1 MSDNKRVCLAY
12 SGGLDTSVILRYLR
26 LEGYTVVAYLGNVG
40 QDEDWAAVEK
50 KALALGAERMVIEDL
65 QQEFLE
71 ELVFRGIQCNA
82 IYEDRYLLGTSLAR
96 PVLARALVRTAQKY
110 KCQILSHGC
119 TGKGNEYVLAKTM
132 ALGQRQS
139 CWSGAVLA
147 FGQGPQLACAS
158 NDGVSA
164 FAVAAVGLTFAANN
178 DDLPGSAS
186 LPSLKVSGTHTAPG
200 FLNSIKCQVRFE
212 LAWRALDPTMS
223 IIAPWRMPKFFNRF
237 QGRQDLLK
245 FAAENNIP
253 VSSSPKSPWSLDA
266 NLAHTSAE
274 SGILEKP
281 EMVAPKDVWT
291 KSVDPLD
298 APDVPTK
305 FSVTFKAGIPVKLD
319 VEGGETY
326 TNSVA
331 LFKKLNEIAGAN
343 GVGRQDLVESRYF
356 TIPAATISPPPPKTR
371 TCTDNIASFIGLK
384 SRGCYDAPAHTVLRL
399 AHVDL
404 EGMTVD
410 SKVRGIMSWIGNEW
424 SQCLYNGMY
433 FSPERELL
441 ENSII
446 YSQKHVNGT
455 VNMMVYKGA
464 AHVLSRSA
472 PDSNL
477 YSEEQASM
485 DTLEGFSPE
494 DTSGFIAIQAIRLE
508 KYGAAKIQHG
518 EPLV

>member
-1 MSDNKRVCLAY
+1 MSDDKRVCLAY
-12 SGGLDTSVILRYLR
+12 SGGLDTSVILRYLIN
-26 LEGYTVVAYLGNVG
+26 EGYTVVAYLGNVG

-50 KALALGAERMVIEDL
+50 KALALGAERMVIDDL

-96 PVLARALVRTAQKY
+96 PVLARALVRTAQ
-110 KCQILSHGC
+110 
-119 TGKGNEYVLAKTM
+119 N
-132 ALGQRQS
+132 
-139 CWSGAVLA
+139 
-147 FGQGPQLACAS
+147 
-158 NDGVSA
+158 
-164 FAVAAVGLTFAANN
+164 
-178 DDLPGSAS
+178 
-186 LPSLKVSGTHTAPG
+186 
-200 FLNSIKCQVRFE
+200 QVRFE
-212 LAWRALDPTMS
+212 LAWRALDPTVS
-223 IIAPWRMPKFFNRF
+223 VIAPWRMPKFFNRF

-281 EMVAPKDVWT
+281 EVVAPKDVWT

-319 VEGGETY
+319 VEGSETY
-326 TNSVA
+326 TNSVE

-343 GVGRQDLVESRYF
+343 GVGRVDIVESRYF
-356 TIPAATISPPPPKTR
+356 TIPAAIISTSLQDSIFPYR
-371 TCTDNIASFIGLK
+371 AAS
-384 SRGCYDAPAHTVLRL
+384 S
-399 AHVDL
+399 
-404 EGMTVD
+404 
-410 SKVRGIMSWIGNEW
+410 IMSWIGNEW

-446 YSQKHVNGT
+446 YSQRHVNGT

-464 AHVLSRSA
+464 VHVLSRSA

>member
-1 MSDNKRVCLAY
+1 MSDDKRVCLAY
-12 SGGLDTSVILRYLR
+12 SGGLDTSVILRYLIN
-26 LEGYTVVAYLGNVG
+26 EGYTVVAYLGNVG

-50 KALALGAERMVIEDL
+50 KALALGAERMVIDDL

-110 KCQILSHGC
+110 NCKILSHGC

-132 ALGQRQS
+132 ALGAELLAGSSTGKDQAAGEGHHS
-139 CWSGAVLA
+139 CEDRSHK
-147 FGQGPQLACAS
+147 
-158 NDGVSA
+158 
-164 FAVAAVGLTFAANN
+164 ANN
-178 DDLPGSAS
+178 DDLPGSAFT
-186 LPSLKVSGTHTAPG
+186 PVSEGSRDPHGARK
-200 FLNSIKCQVRFE
+200 FLNTIKCQVRFE
-212 LAWRALDPTMS
+212 LAWRALDPTVS

-326 TNSVA
+326 TNSVE

-343 GVGRQDLVESRYF
+343 GVGRVDIVESR
-356 TIPAATISPPPPKTR
+356 
-371 TCTDNIASFIGLK
+371 FIGLK

-410 SKVRGIMSWIGNEW
+410 SKVRAIMSWIGNEW

>member
-1 MSDNKRVCLAY
+1 MSDDKRVCLAY
-12 SGGLDTSVILRYLR
+12 SGGLDTSVILRYLIN
-26 LEGYTVVAYLGNVG
+26 EGYTVVAYLGNVG

-50 KALALGAERMVIEDL
+50 KALALGAERMVIDDL

-110 KCQILSHGC
+110 NCKILSHGC
-119 TGKGNEYVLAKTM
+119 TGKGN
-132 ALGQRQS
+132 
-139 CWSGAVLA
+139 
-147 FGQGPQLACAS
+147 
-158 NDGVSA
+158 D
-164 FAVAAVGLTFAANN
+164 
-178 DDLPGSAS
+178 
-186 LPSLKVSGTHTAPG
+186 
-200 FLNSIKCQVRFE
+200 QVRFE
-212 LAWRALDPTMS
+212 LAWRALDPTVS

-326 TNSVA
+326 TNSVE

-343 GVGRQDLVESRYF
+343 GVGRVDIVESR
-356 TIPAATISPPPPKTR
+356 
-371 TCTDNIASFIGLK
+371 FIGLK

-410 SKVRGIMSWIGNEW
+410 SKVRGIMAWIGNEW

>member
-1 MSDNKRVCLAY
+1 MSDDKRVCLAY
-12 SGGLDTSVILRYLR
+12 SGGLDTSVILKYLIN
-26 LEGYTVVAYLGNVG
+26 EGYTVVAYLGNVG
-40 QDEDWAAVEK
+40 QDEDWTAVEK
-50 KALALGAERMVIEDL
+50 KALALGAERMVIDDL
-65 QQEFLE
+65 QKEFLE

-110 KCQILSHGC
+110 NCKILSHGC
-119 TGKGNEYVLAKTM
+119 TGKGAITK
-132 ALGQRQS
+132 
-139 CWSGAVLA
+139 
-147 FGQGPQLACAS
+147 
-158 NDGVSA
+158 
-164 FAVAAVGLTFAANN
+164 
-178 DDLPGSAS
+178 
-186 LPSLKVSGTHTAPG
+186 
-200 FLNSIKCQVRFE
+200 VRFE
-212 LAWRALDPTMS
+212 LAWRALDPTVTV
-223 IIAPWRMPKFFNRF
+223 IAPWRMPKFFNRF

-326 TNSVA
+326 TNSVE

-343 GVGRQDLVESRYF
+343 GVGRVDIVESRYF
-356 TIPAATISPPPPKTR
+356 TIPAAIIT
-371 TCTDNIASFIGLK
+371 
-384 SRGCYDAPAHTVLRL
+384 
-399 AHVDL
+399 HVDL

>member
-40 QDEDWAAVEK
+40 QDEDWAAVEE
-50 KALALGAERMVIEDL
+50 KALALGAERMVIDDL

-110 KCQILSHGC
+110 NCQILSHGC
-119 TGKGNEYVLAKTM
+119 TGKG
-132 ALGQRQS
+132 
-139 CWSGAVLA
+139 
-147 FGQGPQLACAS
+147 
-158 NDGVSA
+158 
-164 FAVAAVGLTFAANN
+164 
-178 DDLPGSAS
+178 
-186 LPSLKVSGTHTAPG
+186 
-200 FLNSIKCQVRFE
+200 VRFE

-223 IIAPWRMPKFFNRF
+223 VIAPWRMPKFFNRF

-281 EMVAPKDVWT
+281 EVVAPKDVWT

-319 VEGGETY
+319 VEGGETF

-343 GVGRQDLVESRYF
+343 GVGRTDLVESRYF

-410 SKVRGIMSWIGNEW
+410 SKVRGIMAWIGNEW

>member
-1 MSDNKRVCLAY
+1 MSDDKRVCLAY
-12 SGGLDTSVILRYLR
+12 SGGLDTSVILRYLIN
-26 LEGYTVVAYLGNVG
+26 EGYTVVAYLGNVG

-50 KALALGAERMVIEDL
+50 KALALGAERMVIDDL

-96 PVLARALVRTAQKY
+96 PVLARALVRTAQ
-110 KCQILSHGC
+110 
-119 TGKGNEYVLAKTM
+119 N
-132 ALGQRQS
+132 
-139 CWSGAVLA
+139 
-147 FGQGPQLACAS
+147 
-158 NDGVSA
+158 
-164 FAVAAVGLTFAANN
+164 
-178 DDLPGSAS
+178 
-186 LPSLKVSGTHTAPG
+186 
-200 FLNSIKCQVRFE
+200 QVRFE
-212 LAWRALDPTMS
+212 LAWRALDPTVS
-223 IIAPWRMPKFFNRF
+223 VIAPWRMPKFFNRF

-281 EMVAPKDVWT
+281 EVVAPKDVWT

-305 FSVTFKAGIPVKLD
+305 FSVTFEAGIPVKLD

-326 TNSVA
+326 TNSVE

-343 GVGRQDLVESRYF
+343 GVGRVDIVESR
-356 TIPAATISPPPPKTR
+356 
-371 TCTDNIASFIGLK
+371 FIGLK

-410 SKVRGIMSWIGNEW
+410 SKVRSIMSWIGNEW

-446 YSQKHVNGT
+446 YSQRHVNGT

>member
-1 MSDNKRVCLAY
+1 MSDDKRVCLAY
-12 SGGLDTSVILRYLR
+12 SGGLDTSVILRYLIN
-26 LEGYTVVAYLGNVG
+26 EGYTVVAYLGNVG

-50 KALALGAERMVIEDL
+50 KALALGAERMVIDDL
-65 QQEFLE
+65 QKEFLE

-110 KCQILSHGC
+110 NCKILSHGC
-119 TGKGNEYVLAKTM
+119 TGKG
-132 ALGQRQS
+132 
-139 CWSGAVLA
+139 
-147 FGQGPQLACAS
+147 
-158 NDGVSA
+158 
-164 FAVAAVGLTFAANN
+164 
-178 DDLPGSAS
+178 
-186 LPSLKVSGTHTAPG
+186 
-200 FLNSIKCQVRFE
+200 VRFE
-212 LAWRALDPTMS
+212 LAWRALDPTVS
-223 IIAPWRMPKFFNRF
+223 VIAPWRMPKFFNRF

-281 EMVAPKDVWT
+281 EVVAPKDVWT

-326 TNSVA
+326 TDSVE

-343 GVGRQDLVESRYF
+343 GVGRVDIVESR
-356 TIPAATISPPPPKTR
+356 
-371 TCTDNIASFIGLK
+371 FIGLK

>member
-1 MSDNKRVCLAY
+1 MSDDKRVCLT
-12 SGGLDTSVILRYLR
+12 GLDTSVILRYLIN
-26 LEGYTVVAYLGNVG
+26 EGYTVVAYLGNVG

-50 KALALGAERMVIEDL
+50 KALALGAERMVIDDL
-65 QQEFLE
+65 QKEFLE

-96 PVLARALVRTAQKY
+96 PVLARALVRTAQK
-110 KCQILSHGC
+110 
-119 TGKGNEYVLAKTM
+119 
-132 ALGQRQS
+132 
-139 CWSGAVLA
+139 
-147 FGQGPQLACAS
+147 
-158 NDGVSA
+158 
-164 FAVAAVGLTFAANN
+164 
-178 DDLPGSAS
+178 
-186 LPSLKVSGTHTAPG
+186 
-200 FLNSIKCQVRFE
+200 FE
-212 LAWRALDPTMS
+212 LAWRALDPTVS
-223 IIAPWRMPKFFNRF
+223 VIAPWRMPKFFNRF

-281 EMVAPKDVWT
+281 EVVAPKDVWT

-326 TNSVA
+326 TDSVE

-343 GVGRQDLVESRYF
+343 GVGRVDIVESR
-356 TIPAATISPPPPKTR
+356 
-371 TCTDNIASFIGLK
+371 FIGLK

-424 SQCLYNGMY
+424 SQHVLL
-433 FSPERELL
+433 PERELL

>member
-1 MSDNKRVCLAY
+1 MSDDKRVCLAY
-12 SGGLDTSVILRYLR
+12 SGGLDTSVILKYLIN
-26 LEGYTVVAYLGNVG
+26 EGYTVVAYLGNVG

-50 KALALGAERMVIEDL
+50 KALALGAERMVIDDL
-65 QQEFLE
+65 QKEFLE

-110 KCQILSHGC
+110 NCKILSHGC
-119 TGKGNEYVLAKTM
+119 TGKGN
-132 ALGQRQS
+132 
-139 CWSGAVLA
+139 
-147 FGQGPQLACAS
+147 
-158 NDGVSA
+158 D
-164 FAVAAVGLTFAANN
+164 
-178 DDLPGSAS
+178 
-186 LPSLKVSGTHTAPG
+186 
-200 FLNSIKCQVRFE
+200 QVRFE
-212 LAWRALDPTMS
+212 LAWRALDPTVS
-223 IIAPWRMPKFFNRF
+223 VIAPWRMPKFFNRF

-326 TNSVA
+326 TNSVE

-343 GVGRQDLVESRYF
+343 GVGRVDIVESR
-356 TIPAATISPPPPKTR
+356 
-371 TCTDNIASFIGLK
+371 FIGLK

-410 SKVRGIMSWIGNEW
+410 SKVRGIMAWIGNEW

>member
-1 MSDNKRVCLAY
+1 MSDDKRVCLAY
-12 SGGLDTSVILRYLR
+12 SGGLDTSVILKYLIN
-26 LEGYTVVAYLGNVG
+26 EGYTVVAYLGNVG

-50 KALALGAERMVIEDL
+50 KALALGAERMVIDDL

-110 KCQILSHGC
+110 NCKILSHGC
-119 TGKGNEYVLAKTM
+119 TGKGN
-132 ALGQRQS
+132 
-139 CWSGAVLA
+139 
-147 FGQGPQLACAS
+147 
-158 NDGVSA
+158 D
-164 FAVAAVGLTFAANN
+164 
-178 DDLPGSAS
+178 
-186 LPSLKVSGTHTAPG
+186 
-200 FLNSIKCQVRFE
+200 QVRFE
-212 LAWRALDPTMS
+212 LAWRALDPTVS
-223 IIAPWRMPKFFNRF
+223 VIAPWRMPKFFNRF

-326 TNSVA
+326 TNSVE

-343 GVGRQDLVESRYF
+343 GVGRVDIVESR
-356 TIPAATISPPPPKTR
+356 
-371 TCTDNIASFIGLK
+371 FIGLK

-410 SKVRGIMSWIGNEW
+410 SKVRGIMAWIGNEW